1 MLLSCL
7 YEVYQLASYYEQDQ
21 TVYQTQ
27 GRLGRKQNR
36 RNSCNLRGRNSVHCA
51 TPGEVNC
58 KSLINTFDKIS
69 TSFALDS
76 LHKIRVSW
84 VKNQVSARSDAQICF
99 LS

>member
-36 RNSCNLRGRNSVHCA
+36 RNSCNLRGRNSVRCA
-51 TPGEVNC
+51 TPDEVNC
-58 KSLINTFDKIS
+58 KSLINTSCSRLATEYGTVQLQQVLYNTVGVVRGFSAHDKS
-69 TSFALDS
+69 
-76 LHKIRVSW
+76 V
-84 VKNQVSARSDAQICF
+84 
-99 LS
+99 